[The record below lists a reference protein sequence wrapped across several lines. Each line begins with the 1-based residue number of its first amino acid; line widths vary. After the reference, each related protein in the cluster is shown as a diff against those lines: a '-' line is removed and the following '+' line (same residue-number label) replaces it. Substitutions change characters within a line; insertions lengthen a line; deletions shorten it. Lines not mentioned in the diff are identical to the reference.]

1 MLNVSF
7 KPKFIKKLSGL
18 ETDLQ
23 NEALDKIE
31 LLKDIKN
38 HKILKVHKLHGK
50 LSDQWSFS
58 INYKFRAI
66 FYYESKREIVLL
78 TLGDHDIYK

>member
-58 INYKFRAI
+58 INYKFRGI